1 MDLVRVLTLNI
12 WNRQGPWE
20 QRLALIR
27 DGIREL
33 APDVIGLQEV
43 LHHDGKSQAHAIA
56 EGFGYEVAFGKAHD
70 LGGGVEFG
78 NAVLSRWPILKTD
91 VSPLP
96 TGGTREAR
104 SVLFAE
110 LASPHGTLPFFVTH
124 FNWKFHE
131 GVVREEQALEVA
143 RLLKHKAPIAG
154 LPPILVG
161 DLNAQPEATEIR
173 FLKGLHAL
181 SGKSMFLDDAFEHA
195 GEGEGYTFDA
205 QRNPF
210 AALTHEYP
218 RRIDYVLVRGPDK
231 HGRGKPVHAR
241 VVLEEVVDGIAA
253 SDHYGVYAEI
263 RM

>member
-1 MDLVRVLTLNI
+1 MDVVRVLTLNI
-12 WNRQGPWE
+12 WNRQGPWD

-27 DGIREL
+27 DGVREL
-33 APDVIGLQEV
+33 SPDVVGLQEV
-43 LHHDGKSQAHAIA
+43 LFHDGKSQAHAIA
-56 EGFGYEVAFGKAHD
+56 EGLGYEVAFGKAHD

-78 NAVLSRWPILKTD
+78 NAVLSRFPITRTE

-110 LASPHGTLPFFVTH
+110 LASPFGALPFFVTH

-131 GVVREEQALEVA
+131 GVVREAQALELAAV
-143 RLLKHKAPIAG
+143 LKQKAPIAG
-154 LPPILVG
+154 LPPIVVG

-173 FLKGLHAL
+173 FLKGLTSLA
-181 SGKSMFLDDAFEHA
+181 GKSTFLDDAFEHA
-195 GEGEGYTFDA
+195 GSGEGYTFDA

-231 HGRGKPVHAR
+231 LGRGKPLHAR
-241 VVLEEVVDGIAA
+241 VVFEDVASGIEA